1 MMYIA
6 KEGMRSQTHMQVQVS
21 FVWVMKLN
29 RSDNDLNKNP
39 KLVTRRLEIVLCMT
53 AFEYT

>member
-1 MMYIA
+1 MYIA